1 MKRIYYDSVLW
12 LIRVRRTISFHCCVN
27 NAVFQ
32 WEKNEKLSWKTKY
45 RNYYWKYLLVSVVYN
60 EPMRCTTV
68 SVKTSKN
75 LHTLHV
81 ELYQS
86 LVLFVY
92 IPISSLYLPGS
103 RSWLDAKLHCARTS
117 PACHWHSMAWFKAL
131 AFVFLR
137 KTLIWISHSRVNA
150 EDF

>member
-1 MKRIYYDSVLW
+1 MREKRETLV
-12 LIRVRRTISFHCCVN
+12 
-27 NAVFQ
+27 
-32 WEKNEKLSWKTKY
+32 KNKVQKLLLEIIF
-45 RNYYWKYLLVSVVYN
+45 YLVYVDYN

-117 PACHWHSMAWFKAL
+117 PACH
-131 AFVFLR
+131 
-137 KTLIWISHSRVNA
+137 
-150 EDF
+150 